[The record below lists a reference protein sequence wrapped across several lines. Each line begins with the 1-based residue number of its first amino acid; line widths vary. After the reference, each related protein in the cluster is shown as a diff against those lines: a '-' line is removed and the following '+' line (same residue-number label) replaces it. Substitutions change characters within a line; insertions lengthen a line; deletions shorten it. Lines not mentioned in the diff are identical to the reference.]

1 MVPGSLKTHAHYKFK
16 GRLSTLVPYS
26 ISDEKLV
33 GGQQMSKSV
42 SVLVSIK
49 GTQRWAGRELFLETC
64 TYDQLKMLRRENSPI
79 E

>member
-1 MVPGSLKTHAHYKFK
+1 MLTSSSKVVFLHLF
-16 GRLSTLVPYS
+16 PYS
-26 ISDEKLV
+26 ISDEKLG

-64 TYDQLKMLRRENSPI
+64 S
-79 E
+79 